1 MDPERWHRVEELCH
15 ASLKVAGAQ
24 RAAFLQDACGNDEEL
39 RREVE
44 SLLEHEGAEADF
56 IAAPAFDMAAR
67 LMAHDHSYRAKTDP
81 VAVGSVISHFR
92 VLEKLGR
99 GGMGVVYRAE
109 DTSLGR
115 FVALKFLPAD
125 AAQDPQ
131 SLERLRR
138 EARAASTLNHPN
150 ICTIYEV
157 DEYQRQP
164 FIAMELL
171 EGQTLQ
177 HRIARKPVDNEELL
191 ELAIQIADGLDAAHT
206 KGVIHRDIKPSNIF
220 LLARGQ
226 VKILDFGLAKKTSA
240 RIAAAAP
247 AAALTASVA
256 EESLTGPGMAMGT
269 VAYMSPEQA
278 RAEELDARTDVFS
291 FGAVLY
297 EMATGTPPFVGNSSA
312 VIFDAIL
319 NRTPTSPQH
328 LNSELPDKLAEIID
342 KALDKDRETR
352 YQSAV
357 EMRAD
362 LKRLRR
368 QSASHRSLAIPKA
381 VLSDTQ
387 HRWPHPRWLGLGAL
401 ATVGIVAVAFWRQSP
416 LPAPK
421 VLSFTP
427 LTSDRERKFSPLV
440 TDGTRLYFMMPKKA
454 GWTLAEVSTSG
465 GETATISSHLED
477 IWLDDISPNGSE
489 LLISQSH
496 EQSSDGPVY
505 TLPLPAGLPRRV
517 GDILAHDAGWSPT
530 GEQIVYA
537 RGNELHIAKP
547 DGSESRLLAALP
559 GPAYSPHWSPD
570 GRVLRFTVSDE
581 KTSSSSLW
589 EVMSDGTRLHPLL
602 PGWSNPPSECC
613 GNWTPDGNYFVF
625 RSERVANTSNLWAI
639 RDNSGFFHRS
649 RSEPIQL
656 TTGPTMMHAP
666 APSRDGKRLFVIGGA
681 PLGELVR
688 YDTKSQ
694 QFLPFLSGIS
704 AIQLAFSK
712 DGQWVAYLSYPD
724 ATLWRSRVDGTERL
738 QLSSPP
744 MVPLQPEWAPD
755 GKEIAFTAY
764 VPGKPNHIY
773 TVAAA
778 GGAPKELTKG
788 KRDEVFP
795 NWSPDGNSLIFG
807 NTPSE
812 LEGSAP
818 TAIYLLDVKSG
829 QLTTLSGSAGTSFP
843 RLSPDGAFIAAL
855 SKANHLALFEWKTQK
870 WTELTQPISITNGCL
885 TCVIPLNWSHDG
897 RYVYFNSTAEGE
909 PAFYR
914 LQIKNHRVDRVASLA
929 NIKRP
934 NTASFGAWTGLAPDD
949 SPLALR
955 DISTYEIYA
964 LEWQLP

>member
-1 MDPERWHRVEELCH
+1 
-15 ASLKVAGAQ
+15 
-24 RAAFLQDACGNDEEL
+24 
-39 RREVE
+39 
-44 SLLEHEGAEADF
+44 
-56 IAAPAFDMAAR
+56 
-67 LMAHDHSYRAKTDP
+67 
-81 VAVGSVISHFR
+81 
-92 VLEKLGR
+92 
-99 GGMGVVYRAE
+99 MGVVYRAE

-454 GWTLAEVSTSG
+454 G
-465 GETATISSHLED
+465 
-477 IWLDDISPNGSE
+477 
-489 LLISQSH
+489 
-496 EQSSDGPVY
+496 
-505 TLPLPAGLPRRV
+505 
-517 GDILAHDAGWSPT
+517 
-530 GEQIVYA
+530 
-537 RGNELHIAKP
+537 
-547 DGSESRLLAALP
+547 
-559 GPAYSPHWSPD
+559 
-570 GRVLRFTVSDE
+570 
-581 KTSSSSLW
+581 
-589 EVMSDGTRLHPLL
+589 
-602 PGWSNPPSECC
+602 
-613 GNWTPDGNYFVF
+613 
-625 RSERVANTSNLWAI
+625 
-639 RDNSGFFHRS
+639 
-649 RSEPIQL
+649 
-656 TTGPTMMHAP
+656 
-666 APSRDGKRLFVIGGA
+666 
-681 PLGELVR
+681 
-688 YDTKSQ
+688 
-694 QFLPFLSGIS
+694 
-704 AIQLAFSK
+704 
-712 DGQWVAYLSYPD
+712 
-724 ATLWRSRVDGTERL
+724 
-738 QLSSPP
+738 
-744 MVPLQPEWAPD
+744 
-755 GKEIAFTAY
+755 
-764 VPGKPNHIY
+764 
-773 TVAAA
+773 
-778 GGAPKELTKG
+778 
-788 KRDEVFP
+788 
-795 NWSPDGNSLIFG
+795 
-807 NTPSE
+807 
-812 LEGSAP
+812 
-818 TAIYLLDVKSG
+818 
-829 QLTTLSGSAGTSFP
+829 
-843 RLSPDGAFIAAL
+843 
-855 SKANHLALFEWKTQK
+855 
-870 WTELTQPISITNGCL
+870 
-885 TCVIPLNWSHDG
+885 
-897 RYVYFNSTAEGE
+897 
-909 PAFYR
+909 
-914 LQIKNHRVDRVASLA
+914 
-929 NIKRP
+929 
-934 NTASFGAWTGLAPDD
+934 
-949 SPLALR
+949 
-955 DISTYEIYA
+955 
-964 LEWQLP
+964 